1 MIKFFRHIRQTII
14 MENSKSTRYFKYA
27 IGEIILVV
35 IGILIALQINTWNQA
50 RLERISEQ
58 NILKD
63 LKVEFEANFIDLN
76 RVLNQHQLILKELR
90 ALQVISKSKDYTNI
104 HLDSLTNSLIK
115 WFSFTD
121 RPGASNNLISAGNLD
136 IIQNTELRD
145 LITQWTGNV
154 NDVIDDEVF
163 LADFTRE
170 TILPFLSKHYP
181 ITNLEESN
189 IKLLESLDM
198 KIDREASLV
207 FDKKMVNWQVLLENE
222 QLQSYVALKKMYE
235 YHCVLECRI
244 TMRAC
249 KKIISLI
256 KSELH
261 D

>member
-1 MIKFFRHIRQTII
+1 MIKFFRRIRYNLMERGRTI
-14 MENSKSTRYFKYA
+14 KYFKYA
-27 IGEIILVV
+27 IGEIVLVV

-50 RLERISEQ
+50 RLERINEQ

-63 LKVEFEANFIDLN
+63 LKVEFEANFADLD

-90 ALQVISKSKDYTNI
+90 ELQLITKSEDYNNI

-121 RPGASNNLISAGNLD
+121 RPGASNNLISAGNLN

-154 NDVIDDEVF
+154 NDVIDDEVY
-163 LADFTRE
+163 LANFTRE
-170 TILPFLSKHYP
+170 TILPFLSKNYP
-181 ITNLEESN
+181 ITNLEVPN
-189 IKLLESLDM
+189 LKLLESLDM
-198 KIDREASLV
+198 EIDKDASLV
-207 FDKKMVNWQVLLENE
+207 FGRKTVDWKVFLEKE
-222 QLQSYVALKKMYE
+222 ELQNFIALKKMYE
-235 YHCVLECRI
+235 YHCVLECQI

-249 KKIISLI
+249 KKITALI
-256 KSELH
+256 NAELH

>member
-1 MIKFFRHIRQTII
+1 MIKLFRHIRRSLIQKNQ
-14 MENSKSTRYFKYA
+14 MGKYFKYA

-35 IGILIALQINTWNQA
+35 IGILIALQINTWNQI
-50 RLERISEQ
+50 RLERLSEQ

-63 LKVEFEANFIDLN
+63 LKVEFEANFIDLD

-90 ALQVISKSKDYTNI
+90 ALQVITKSKDYTNV

-181 ITNLEESN
+181 VTNLELSN
-189 IKLLESLDM
+189 IKLLESLNM
-198 KIDREASLV
+198 KIDKDASLV
-207 FDKKMVNWQVLLENE
+207 FDKKAVNWQIFLENE
-222 QLQSYVALKKMYE
+222 ELHSYVALKKMYE
-235 YHCVLECRI
+235 YHCVLECQV

-256 KSELH
+256 KSEIH

>member
-1 MIKFFRHIRQTII
+1 MIKLFRHIRKSLL
-14 MENSKSTRYFKYA
+14 MENKTSKYFKYA

-35 IGILIALQINTWNQA
+35 VGILIALQINTWNQL
-50 RLERISEQ
+50 RLERINEQ

-63 LKVEFEANFIDLN
+63 LKVEFEANFSDLN
-76 RVLNQHQLILKELR
+76 RVLNQHQHILKELR
-90 ALQVISKSKDYTNI
+90 EIQVITKFKHYSNT

-121 RPGASNNLISAGNLD
+121 RPGASNNLISAGNLN

-154 NDVIDDEVF
+154 NDVVDDEVF
-163 LADFTRE
+163 LANFTRE

-181 ITNLEESN
+181 ISNLEVSN
-189 IKLLESLDM
+189 IKLLESLGF
-198 KIDREASLV
+198 KIDKDASLV
-207 FDKKMVNWQVLLENE
+207 FDLKPVNWNLFLENE
-222 QLQSYVALKKMYE
+222 ELQNFITLKKMYE
-235 YHCVLECRI
+235 YHCVLECQI
-244 TMRAC
+244 TMKAC

-256 KSELH
+256 NSELH